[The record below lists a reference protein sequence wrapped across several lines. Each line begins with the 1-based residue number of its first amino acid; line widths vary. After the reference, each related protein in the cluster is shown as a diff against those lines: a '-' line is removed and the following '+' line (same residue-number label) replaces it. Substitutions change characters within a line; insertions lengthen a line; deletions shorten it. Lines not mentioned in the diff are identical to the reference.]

1 MNLYRITKFEILKSD
16 SQPFFHRGDKSP
28 IKEHAPGDRLLT
40 AFHRLTYAFSS
51 SPPRASFPSNCQH
64 RTQAA
69 PFLPVAVKKQ
79 LHCARSAAA
88 GVSAAE
94 ASTRSGVKSRASLA
108 APKMRVLFLFINNI

>member
-64 RTQAA
+64 RTQAT

-79 LHCARSAAA
+79 LHCARS
-88 GVSAAE
+88 
-94 ASTRSGVKSRASLA
+94 SRGFCSRGEHPERCEKPRLISRTENEG
-108 APKMRVLFLFINNI
+108 PFLVY